1 MDLRSFIAL
10 ACTSVV
16 LLTGCAP
23 TSAPVAEPQ
32 QSTIATSPVT
42 PSPSSSHTTT
52 AAPGLRLGS
61 VSNFRDVAGTGAG
74 LAIADGGH
82 MTRGVVFRSGKLQGL
97 SSTDKKALIKAGIT
111 DIFDLRTVKV
121 AERSPDPAVG
131 DAKYHLINIFA
142 VYATNDPMPTTVS
155 AATRER
161 QQLNRDFVTDPKQ
174 RQRIGT
180 LLRGIADAKGAVII
194 HCTEGKDRTGWASAI
209 LQLIAGADE
218 RTVLDDYLLS
228 NKRRADIIE
237 QGVAKARKS
246 GRTAADIARVRLT
259 VADSYLSAG
268 LDEMT
273 RRYSDLDGYLTTG
286 LGLDQKTLERLR
298 SKLQTA

>member
-1 MDLRSFIAL
+1 M
-10 ACTSVV
+10 
-16 LLTGCAP
+16 
-23 TSAPVAEPQ
+23 
-32 QSTIATSPVT
+32 
-42 PSPSSSHTTT
+42 
-52 AAPGLRLGS
+52 
-61 VSNFRDVAGTGAG
+61 SNFRDVAGTGAG

-142 VYATNDPMPTTVS
+142 VYTTNDPMPTTVS

-174 RQRIGT
+174 RKRIGT

-259 VADSYLSAG
+259 VADSYLRAG
-268 LDEMT
+268 LDELT
-273 RRYSDLDGYLTTG
+273 RRYGDLDGYLTAG
-286 LGLDQKTLERLR
+286 LGLDQATLERLR
-298 SKLQTA
+298 GKLQTA